1 MVFQEPGPR
10 AQAGQTRPPRR
21 VRRALSAGIKV
32 GLTHLYFYKYCK
44 NQYKKVSMLSL
55 FFVSTVQRLVSKS
68 LLRMYLSCILGVGCR
83 EAAVIVT

>member
-44 NQYKKVSMLSL
+44 NQYKKSEHAQSFFRIYSTKASL
-55 FFVSTVQRLVSKS
+55 EKS
-68 LLRMYLSCILGVGCR
+68 LTNVP
-83 EAAVIVT
+83 